1 MSLLRSVII
10 AFSCFS
16 AIPMPQVE
24 WNERNMHLMMA
35 AFPLVGAV
43 VGVCW
48 WVWHLACL
56 SFGTGQLMRAIGFA
70 LIPVAVTGGIHM
82 DGFADV
88 VDALSS
94 HAAPE
99 RKREILKDPHIGAFA
114 AMGIACYLLAYVALA
129 GELEPRLMPIACA
142 IPFVSRCCCGFIAI
156 FAHAS
161 SSRGMMASIG
171 ETARRGN
178 VAPALGCMLA
188 LACGYLLWY
197 NVVVGLAI
205 IAVAA
210 CILVGVLRMAQRE
223 FGGMSGDLLG
233 FYVQVTEIATLA
245 TVVCT
250 GRLVAL

>member
-56 SFGTGQLMRAIGFA
+56 SLGAGQLMRAIGFA
-70 LIPVAVTGGIHM
+70 LVPVMVTGGIHM

-99 RKREILKDPHIGAFA
+99 KKREILKDPHIGAFA

-129 GELEPRLMPIACA
+129 SELEPRLMPIACA
-142 IPFVSRCCCGFIAI
+142 IPFVCRCCCGFMAVY
-156 FAHAS
+156 AHTS
-161 SSRGMMASIG
+161 SGRGMMASIG
-171 ETARRGN
+171 ESARRGN
-178 VAPALGCMLA
+178 VATALGFMLA
-188 LACGYLLWY
+188 LACGYLLWHS
-197 NVVVGLAI
+197 VVMGLAV

-210 CILVGVLRMAQRE
+210 CVLVGVLRMAQRE

-233 FYVQVTEIATLA
+233 FYVQVAEIATLA
-245 TVVCT
+245 AVVCM
-250 GRLVAL
+250 GRLAAL